1 MMSPGFKMIR
11 FPLAAFPRPAAPPFF
26 RTARRAALALILGLA
41 GVASASAQ
49 DTSAQE
55 QKKERLEKEI
65 EIINRQLSSNDS
77 KSRSALS
84 TYNLVSKKISNRQ
97 ALLKESRRKEREC
110 ADRIYLKQKEI
121 NALKTSYDTLSAH
134 YERLVL
140 GAYKNRDAKIW
151 YMYILASE
159 DLSQAYRRYGY
170 FKSLASQISEE
181 ARRMEET
188 GKRLEEERDAL
199 QKLRA
204 EQKTVTQNTQ
214 KELGKL
220 QGEQAES
227 KALVGKLKKE
237 KTKYQKELAAKKK
250 QVEALDREIER
261 LVREAMRGSAA
272 SRGGSG
278 GKSGK
283 TVIDEKLAAEF
294 SKNRGKLPWPA
305 DGPVVDAF
313 GERFHPVYK
322 NVKLPKN
329 NGVGIALQPGT
340 KVRCVFDGVVKQ
352 VLVMPGYNQCVLV
365 QHGNYFTFY
374 CKLKNVVV
382 KSGQKVKTGQEIG
395 TVDTIN
401 RETQLHFQIWRDTI
415 PQNPETWLK

>member
-1 MMSPGFKMIR
+1 MLMAVAL
-11 FPLAAFPRPAAPPFF
+11 LACQSV
-26 RTARRAALALILGLA
+26 TVLH
-41 GVASASAQ
+41 AQ

-55 QKKERLEKEI
+55 QKKERLEREI
-65 EIINRQLSSNDS
+65 ELINRQLSSTNS
-77 KSRSALS
+77 KSRSALA
-84 TYNLVSKKISNRQ
+84 TYDLVSKKVSNRQ
-97 ALLKESRRKEREC
+97 ALLQESRRKEREC
-110 ADRIYLKQKEI
+110 ADRIYLKQREI
-121 NALKTSYDTLSAH
+121 NKLQESYDTLAAH
-134 YERLVL
+134 YDRLVL

-151 YMYILASE
+151 YMYILASD

-170 FKSLASQISEE
+170 FKSLASQIGEE
-181 ARRMEET
+181 ARRMEDARA
-188 GKRLEEERDAL
+188 KLEAERDEL

-204 EQKTVTQNTQ
+204 EQKIVTQNTQ

-220 QGEQAES
+220 QSEQAES

-237 KTKYQKELAAKKK
+237 KSKYQKELAAKRK
-250 QVEALDREIER
+250 QVEALDREIAR
-261 LVREAMRGSAA
+261 LVREAMKGGTA
-272 SRGGSG
+272 SGA
-278 GKSGK
+278 GKKSDK
-283 TVIDEKLAAEF
+283 MVIDEKLAAEF

-313 GERFHPVYK
+313 GERYHPVYK

-329 NGVGIALQPGT
+329 NGVGIALRPET
-340 KVRCVFDGVVKQ
+340 SVKCVFDGVVKQ

-382 KSGQKVKTGQEIG
+382 KSGQKVKTGQDIG

-401 RETQLHFQIWRDTI
+401 RETQLHFQIWKDTT
-415 PQNPETWLK
+415 PQNPESWLK

>member
-1 MMSPGFKMIR
+1 MRLRSVILPSRLTAVLLLVGACLVGPGVLSMH
-11 FPLAAFPRPAAPPFF
+11 
-26 RTARRAALALILGLA
+26 
-41 GVASASAQ
+41 AQ

-55 QKKERLEKEI
+55 QKKERLEREI
-65 EIINRQLSSNDS
+65 ELINRQLSSTDA
-77 KSRSALS
+77 KSRSALA
-84 TYNLVSKKISNRQ
+84 TYGLVSKKVSNRQ
-97 ALLKESRRKEREC
+97 ALLQESRRKEKEC
-110 ADRIYLKQKEI
+110 ADKIYLKQKEI
-121 NALKTSYDTLSAH
+121 NKLQEDYDTLAAH
-134 YERLVL
+134 YDRLVL

-170 FKSLASQISEE
+170 FKSLASQIGEE
-181 ARRMEET
+181 ARRMEDARA
-188 GKRLEEERDAL
+188 KLEAERDEL

-204 EQKTVTQNTQ
+204 EQKIVTQNTQ

-220 QGEQAES
+220 QSEQAES

-237 KTKYQKELAAKKK
+237 KSRYQKELAAKKK
-250 QVEALDREIER
+250 QVEALDREIAR
-261 LVREAMRGSAA
+261 LVREAMRGGTASAGNA
-272 SRGGSG
+272 
-278 GKSGK
+278 GKKSNK

-313 GERFHPVYK
+313 GERYHPVYK

-329 NGVGIALQPGT
+329 NGVGIALKPGT
-340 KVRCVFDGVVKQ
+340 SVKCVFDGVVKQ

-382 KSGQKVKTGQEIG
+382 KSGQKVKTGQDIG

-401 RETQLHFQIWRDTI
+401 RETQLHFQIWKDTT
-415 PQNPETWLK
+415 PQDPELWLK

>member
-1 MMSPGFKMIR
+1 MRLRSLIYS
-11 FPLAAFPRPAAPPFF
+11 APPAVKAVL
-26 RTARRAALALILGLA
+26 TAVVLLA
-41 GVASASAQ
+41 GQSATILHAQ

-55 QKKERLEKEI
+55 QKKERLEREI
-65 EIINRQLSSNDS
+65 EIINRQLSSTDS
-77 KSRSALS
+77 KSRSALA
-84 TYNLVSKKISNRQ
+84 TYNLVSKKVSNRQ
-97 ALLKESRRKEREC
+97 ALLKESRLKEREC

-121 NALKTSYDTLSAH
+121 NRLQASYDTLAAH
-134 YERLVL
+134 YDRLVL

-151 YMYILASE
+151 YMYILASD

-170 FKSLASQISEE
+170 FKSLASQIGEE
-181 ARRMEET
+181 ARRMEEARA
-188 GKRLEEERDAL
+188 RLETERDAL

-220 QGEQAES
+220 QSEQAES
-227 KALVGKLKKE
+227 KALVGKLRKE
-237 KTKYQKELAAKKK
+237 KSKYQKELAAKKK
-250 QVEALDREIER
+250 QVEALDREIAR
-261 LVREAMRGSAA
+261 LVREAMKGSTA
-272 SRGGSG
+272 SSG
-278 GKSGK
+278 AGAGKKSNK
-283 TVIDEKLAAEF
+283 MVIDEKLAAEF

-313 GERFHPVYK
+313 GERYHPVYK

-329 NGVGIALQPGT
+329 NGVGIALKPGT
-340 KVRCVFDGVVKQ
+340 TVKCVFDGVVKQ

-382 KSGQKVKTGQEIG
+382 KSGQKIKIGQDIG

-401 RETQLHFQIWRDTI
+401 RETQLHFQIWKDTT
-415 PQNPETWLK
+415 PQNPENWLK

>member
-1 MMSPGFKMIR
+1 MRICSISPLFSACR
-11 FPLAAFPRPAAPPFF
+11 A
-26 RTARRAALALILGLA
+26 AALAVIFGFTGIIGA
-41 GVASASAQ
+41 YAQ
-49 DTSAQE
+49 DTGAQE
-55 QKKERLEKEI
+55 QKKEKLEKEI

-84 TYNLVSKKISNRQ
+84 TYSLLSKKVSNRQ

-110 ADRIYLKQKEI
+110 ADRIYLKQREI
-121 NALKTSYDTLSAH
+121 NRLQESYDTLAAH
-134 YERLVL
+134 YDRLVL
-140 GAYKNRDAKIW
+140 AAYKNRDARIW

-170 FKSLASQISEE
+170 FKSLASQIGEE

-188 GKRLEEERDAL
+188 RSRLENERDEL

-204 EQKTVTQNTQ
+204 EQKKVTQNTQ
-214 KELGKL
+214 KELEKL
-220 QGEQAES
+220 QSEQAES
-227 KALVGKLKKE
+227 KVLVGKLRKE
-237 KTKYQKELAAKKK
+237 KKKYQKELAAKKR
-250 QVEALDREIER
+250 QVEALDREIAR
-261 LVREAMRGSAA
+261 LVREAMKGGAA
-272 SRGGSG
+272 SASGSG
-278 GKSGK
+278 KKSGK

-294 SKNRGKLPWPA
+294 SKNKGRLPWPA

-313 GERFHPVYK
+313 GERRHPVYK
-322 NVKLPKN
+322 EVKLPKN
-329 NGVGIALQPGT
+329 NGVGIALPPGT
-340 KVRCVFDGVVKQ
+340 AVKCVFDGVVKQ

-382 KSGQKVKTGQEIG
+382 KSGQKVRTGQDIG

-401 RETQLHFQIWRDTI
+401 RDTQLHFQIWKDTS
-415 PQNPETWLK
+415 PQNPESWLK